1 MSNFLVGTNL
11 ADVQLDKFS
20 GNASAVAFTLSVPSS
35 TFSALVRISGVVQT
49 PTDDFNIVNNTITF
63 TSSPPSGSNNI
74 VVTYT
79 KAAQLGVPNDAS
91 VSADKLASNA
101 VTTAKILDA
110 NITTSKILDANI
122 TTSKLQDN
130 AVSLAKLAGGTANK
144 LMGFDG
150 SGDPAEVDAPVALA
164 GTQYFFSYLSGTQV
178 ITTTS
183 NTKVQFDTTL
193 HDTESDFDTA
203 TNYRYDFD
211 AGTAGLWIID
221 ARMYMQN
228 VGNLAGIFLHKNGVN
243 VLTNYMNLGANANA
257 HGGTYL
263 DTFADGDYVH
273 AEVYQ
278 ESGSN
283 KNLLGGNKSSTA
295 MWGVRIA

>member
-11 ADVQLDKFS
+11 ADVQLDKFNGDTS
-20 GNASAVAFTLSVPSS
+20 TVAFTLSVPSS

-49 PTDDFNIVNNTITF
+49 PTDDFSIVNSTLTF
-63 TSSPPSGSNNI
+63 TTAPPTGTDNI

-79 KAAQLGVPNDAS
+79 KATQIGVPNDAS

-110 NITTSKILDANI
+110 NITTA
-122 TTSKLQDN
+122 KLQDN
-130 AVSLAKLAGGTANK
+130 AVSLAKLSGGTANK
-144 LMGFDG
+144 LLGFDS

-178 ITTTS
+178 ITHGTV
-183 NTKVQFDTTL
+183 TKAQFNTTL
-193 HDTESDFDTA
+193 HDTESDFDTT

-211 AGTAGLWIID
+211 ADSAGLWIID

-228 VGNLAGIFLHKNGVN
+228 VGALAGIFLHKNGVN